1 MIHIRF
7 EGRSLDLLQN
17 YQMPPLFRGVG
28 GIDPLSKP
36 ELSSFKNFTFNNLPL
51 GNGS

>member
-17 YQMPPLFRGVG
+17 YQMPPWEG
-28 GIDPLSKP
+28 GWGERSVI
-36 ELSSFKNFTFNNLPL
+36 EARIV
-51 GNGS
+51 